1 MIHNSHNSK
10 AYIQKCAGVC
20 VENRCKTNCRRK
32 ICWIGWECWNEFM
45 QCIHQVPHCLTAF
58 LVHSWLVQTLLLG
71 RSPWLPQQLLAK
83 CISDI
88 SVQGLRMLLMLMQKL
103 MQLKLKYPTWFKRS
117 SIESGSGLSL
127 LTIRLLIG
135 NTSKMKAS
143 NFTPESTSKTQQ
155 VDHDLMRPITS
166 ITRYH
171 HSIPLYSL

>member
-135 NTSKMKAS
+135 NASKMKAS

-171 HSIPLYSL
+171 HSIPLYWL